1 MKYKYIPFILPVLLL
16 CLQACKKDAV
26 SPQVKVTV
34 VGKWFITKHD
44 LKLVRN
50 GVQIDEEIKTNY
62 TTDDFVQ
69 FFEDGSGYQSAKG
82 SKIAPGLSIFS
93 YTLKGNIMTLYIN
106 GNEGVAETITRL
118 TETELAIHAESQ
130 VSDPQNPNYTD
141 TEIDD
146 FSFKR

>member
-1 MKYKYIPFILPVLLL
+1 MKHKYILLILPVLLL

-44 LKLVRN
+44 LKLVRD

-62 TTDDFVQ
+62 TTDDFTQ

-82 SKIAPGLSIFS
+82 SKIVPGLSIFN
-93 YTLKGNIMTLYIN
+93 YTLKGNIMILYVN
-106 GNEGVAETITRL
+106 GSQGVAETITRL
-118 TETELAIHAESQ
+118 TETEFAIHAESQ
-130 VSDPQNPNYTD
+130 IADPQNPNLVD
-141 TEIDD
+141 IEIDD

>member
-1 MKYKYIPFILPVLLL
+1 MKHKYILLILPVLLL
-16 CLQACKKDAV
+16 CMQACKKDAA
-26 SPQVKVTV
+26 SPQAKITV

-44 LKLVRN
+44 LKLVRD

-62 TTDDFVQ
+62 TTDDFAQ

-82 SKIAPGLSIFS
+82 TRIAPGLSTFN
-93 YTLKGNIMTLYIN
+93 YKLKGNIMTLYVD
-106 GNEGVAETITRL
+106 GGHGVAETITKL
-118 TETELAIHAESQ
+118 TETEFAIHAESQ
-130 VSDPQNPNYTD
+130 VSDPQNINLVD